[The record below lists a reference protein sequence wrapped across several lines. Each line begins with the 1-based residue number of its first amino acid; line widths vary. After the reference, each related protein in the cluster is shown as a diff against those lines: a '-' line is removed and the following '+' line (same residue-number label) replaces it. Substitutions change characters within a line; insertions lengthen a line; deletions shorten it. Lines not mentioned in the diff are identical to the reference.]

1 MGSSNQGLNVHTA
14 YTWISTVYCWCR
26 KLLMYIVGL
35 GRVELPTSRLSGP
48 LVRKGCVASHGEFS
62 PVETSRH
69 FRRERERGQKPPPAR
84 TQGVHAKE
92 DGYEFGGHLGPR
104 SLTNLFRRFRSPEKA
119 LKSDRAPR
127 NTSENFS
134 SVSLPR
140 DPFKYQG
147 RDLTDEQFRVA
158 LELDARR
165 HMDLLVYAG
174 RPS

>member
-84 TQGVHAKE
+84 TQGVHAKA
-92 DGYEFGGHLGPR
+92 DGYENGGHLRPR
-104 SLTNLFRRFRSPEKA
+104 SLTNLFRRNRPAKNATFSP
-119 LKSDRAPR
+119 SVPSVYDAP
-127 NTSENFS
+127 
-134 SVSLPR
+134 LHL
-140 DPFKYQG
+140 
-147 RDLTDEQFRVA
+147 LTQV
-158 LELDARR
+158 
-165 HMDLLVYAG
+165 G
-174 RPS
+174 SWW

>member
-1 MGSSNQGLNVHTA
+1 MKYLILLLEWCMGLRGLEP
-14 YTWISTVYCWCR
+14 R
-26 KLLMYIVGL
+26 
-35 GRVELPTSRLSGP
+35 TSRLSGP
-48 LVRKGCVASHGEFS
+48 LVGKGSIASHGDFP
-62 PVETSRH
+62 PVATSRH

-84 TQGVHAKE
+84 TQGVHAKA
-92 DGYEFGGHLGPR
+92 DGYEIGGALRPR

-119 LKSDRAPR
+119 SKSARPPR
-127 NTSENFS
+127 NSSENFS

-140 DPFKYQG
+140 DPFKYEG
-147 RDLTDEQFRVA
+147 RDLTDEQFRAA